1 MRCLPLF
8 LILVGLFNAVFG
20 VPQVS
25 AGESSLLH
33 ALVIGNADYAV
44 GKLKNPRND
53 AELIGTALKGLGFE
67 VTLRFDLTHREMD
80 EAISEFGRQ
89 VPRNGLAFLY
99 YAGHGLEIDGRNY
112 LIPIDAELTDVASV
126 KYKTVP
132 QGLVLDSLATSSSN
146 MNVLVLDC
154 CRDNPF
160 RSISRG
166 FQSRGLAAPYESIP
180 EGMLIAYATA
190 PGEVAADGVGDH
202 SPFAKAMADAL
213 NRRPSRGLLLR
224 DVFFYAGAAVKKS
237 TGQRPWLHIEP
248 SIDDFFLRRPA
259 GTADPDKPEIPVP
272 TAPVAT
278 KPEPALV
285 SSTQPLARPT
295 QQPEGQTLSSVS
307 LAPLENK
314 KADSPAEDRLLQQA
328 RRFAK
333 NGQLTLAIE
342 SYAAV
347 IDDSTRSEP
356 VRHAARLG
364 RGAAYLNQGNND
376 DFGRA
381 LIDFQAAGKEGFR
394 RAVLRPNAS
403 LEVESRVVASLRPG
417 QIAFVTK
424 SHGDW
429 FWVHSV
435 DDDSTTRG
443 WIKPEA
449 FLGQN
454 AKSEQSIVGAKD
466 RQDVVST
473 PGQNASTVTT
483 TTQPTL
489 SPAIGTSNQHVVSS
503 SGNTSFGASHNVVPN
518 RVVNSGTIHGSTPAF
533 SGQPVLSSSSGQS
546 TPFTTQSVRSFQQP
560 TNRVPSNQV
569 RQSFNGSHS
578 IQRSGNTGRSVPSGA
593 DPWTKRFMQKH
604 GRAPSIWQTPRWESP
619 AEIRSL
625 RARGLVR

>member
-1 MRCLPLF
+1 
-8 LILVGLFNAVFG
+8 
-20 VPQVS
+20 
-25 AGESSLLH
+25 
-33 ALVIGNADYAV
+33 
-44 GKLKNPRND
+44 
-53 AELIGTALKGLGFE
+53 
-67 VTLRFDLTHREMD
+67 MD
-80 EAISEFGRQ
+80 EAIADFGRQ

-213 NRRPSRGLLLR
+213 NRRPNRGLLLR

-248 SIDDFFLRRPA
+248 SIDDFFLRRPSGNA
-259 GTADPDKPEIPVP
+259 AVDVPATAIAAAPVP
-272 TAPVAT
+272 TKDTSSVSSSKTPAAQ
-278 KPEPALV
+278 PAL
-285 SSTQPLARPT
+285 QPA
-295 QQPEGQTLSSVS
+295 GQTLSSLSKNSSEPQKEVG
-307 LAPLENK
+307 
-314 KADSPAEDRLLQQA
+314 KANEPSQDRLLEQA

-333 NGQLTLAIE
+333 NGQLMLAIE
-342 SYAAV
+342 SYSAV
-347 IDDSTRSEP
+347 ISDSTRSAEH
-356 VRHAARLG
+356 RQAARLG
-364 RGAAYLNQGNND
+364 RGAAYLNQAKD
-376 DFGRA
+376 DDLGRA

-394 RAVLRPNAS
+394 RAVLSPDTS
-403 LEVESRVVASLRPG
+403 LEIESKVVAALRPG

-435 DDDSTTRG
+435 DDDSSIQG
-443 WIKPEA
+443 WIKPQA
-449 FLGQN
+449 FRGGN
-454 AKSEQSIVGAKD
+454 SDPEQASVPDNGT
-466 RQDVVST
+466 QDVVRT
-473 PGQNASTVTT
+473 PGQNASSIGSSIGQSTPATVKRTPN
-483 TTQPTL
+483 QP
-489 SPAIGTSNQHVVSS
+489 IVSS
-503 SGNTSFGASHNVVPN
+503 SGNNSFGTSHNVIPN
-518 RVVNSGTIHGSTPAF
+518 RVVNTGAIPATTHNFNGQQRVF
-533 SGQPVLSSSSGQS
+533 SANGQS
-546 TPFTTQSVRSFQQP
+546 TPITSQPVRSFQQP
-560 TNRVPSNQV
+560 TSRFPSNQA
-569 RQSFNGSHS
+569 RQSFSGWSSMQHA
-578 IQRSGNTGRSVPSGA
+578 GNTGSSVPAGA
-593 DPWTKRFMQKH
+593 DGWTRRFMQKH